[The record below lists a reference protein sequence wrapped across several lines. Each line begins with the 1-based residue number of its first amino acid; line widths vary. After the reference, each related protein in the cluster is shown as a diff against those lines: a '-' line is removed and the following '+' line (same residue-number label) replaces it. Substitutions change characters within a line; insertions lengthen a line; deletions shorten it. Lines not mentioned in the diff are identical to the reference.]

1 MKLRILYLLL
11 PLLFSGCVQLPD
23 TPVQKNKSWAIQQAQ
38 LEQLTDWSLSGKLGV
53 FSPEGRE
60 SVNINWQQSKKGF
73 HIRLNGPLGI
83 SVLDIQKIDNNSVII
98 DGEKYLSNNPEQLI
112 AELSGM
118 VLPIEQ
124 LQQWIKGNPSGAS
137 YQLDDNHQ
145 LTNLL
150 GGQKNTGLW
159 LINYGDYRSIEHI
172 NLPHNLQ
179 LTRGNLRLK
188 FKISNWQIPIQRP
201 VKMPVQT
208 PSQQ

>member
-1 MKLRILYLLL
+1 MKLRFFYLLFPLIFTGCAL
-11 PLLFSGCVQLPD
+11 PPD
-23 TPVQKNKSWAIQQAQ
+23 PELQINNSWESHKNQ
-38 LEQLTDWSLSGKLGV
+38 LEQLTDWSLSGKLGI

-60 SVNINWQQSKKGF
+60 SVNINWQQSKNGF

-83 SVLDIQKIDNNSVII
+83 NVLDIQKVDNNNVII
-98 DGEKYLSNNPEQLI
+98 DGEKYHSNNPEQLI

-145 LTNLL
+145 LSSLL
-150 GGQKNTGLW
+150 GGQTSTGLW
-159 LINYGDYRSIEHI
+159 LINYADYRTIEQI
-172 NLPHNLQ
+172 NLPHKLQ
-179 LTRGNLRLK
+179 LTRGDLRLK

-201 VKMPVQT
+201 VQT